1 MKVGATKLHISEVAV
16 VQESIRYISHENII

>member
-1 MKVGATKLHISEVAV
+1 MKVGVTKLQISEVAV